1 MERRARAGFCAGSQ
15 KSIRQVLFGPGLSIP
30 CAQELPGVV
39 LWRFRE
45 NIFSLSLFGQMSI

>member
-30 CAQELPGVV
+30 CAQKLPGVV
-39 LWRFRE
+39 HWRFRE
-45 NIFSLSLFGQMSI
+45 NIFSLSLFGQMNI